1 MRKLIA
7 FSAIL
12 LCSAMPAHAQLVGGL
27 GGGVGG
33 TLGGAGSIG
42 SIGSPMDTLDSTT
55 RGTLRG
61 SGSTRGSQSVNRK
74 SGQVHADRNAEANG
88 GGDLS
93 QVVSTPGRTIGGNAA
108 GNGSASGAG
117 NADAQL
123 IGTDAIR
130 SSAAAARGTASG
142 AGSRAAQTGQGAANG
157 AGSATGSLSSM
168 LAGSGTLVGS
178 GNVLGSGTGGEL
190 AGSGS
195 GAAAGNG
202 ALTVTKGTPV
212 LAPDGERIG
221 KVRQVFVDARGQV
234 QQLLVKVDG
243 ETALLAGGNFS
254 ANGNA
259 VMSAMSEGQIKDV
272 AQQQEAAKEAQ
283 SEQR

>member
-12 LCSAMPAHAQLVGGL
+12 LCSAMPAHAQLIGGGL
-27 GGGVGG
+27 GGAVGG

-42 SIGSPMDTLDSTT
+42 SIGSPMDTLNSATS
-55 RGTLRG
+55 GTLRS

-74 SGQVHADRNAEANG
+74 SGQVHADHSADANG
-88 GGDLS
+88 AGDLS

-130 SSAAAARGTASG
+130 GSAAAARGTASG
-142 AGSRAAQTGQGAANG
+142 AGS
-157 AGSATGSLSSM
+157 ATGSLSGM
-168 LAGSGTLVGS
+168 LSGSGTLTGS
-178 GNVLGSGTGGEL
+178 GNVLGSGTGGGL
-190 AGSGS
+190 AAGGSGT
-195 GAAAGNG
+195 GAGDG

-221 KVRQVFVDARGQV
+221 KVRQVIVDARGQV

-243 ETALLAGGNFS
+243 ETALLAASNFS

-259 VMSAMSEGQIKDV
+259 VMSAMSEGQIKDA
-272 AQQQEAAKEAQ
+272 AQQQEAAKDNQ
-283 SEQR
+283 DDQR